1 MTGGAA
7 VLQIPRTPGV
17 GVRFHHTDA
26 KLADFTN
33 AAVVWINDAV
43 WSVATR
49 SAVYARLAA
58 DLRLGALV
66 VDYHDSLVTA
76 GTPSLVF
83 NRKALADNPA
93 RGPES
98 SGVCLRAQCRTLR
111 SR

>member
-1 MTGGAA
+1 MTARCR
-7 VLQIPRTPGV
+7 VQIPRTPGV

-76 GTPSLVF
+76 GTLSHLS
-83 NRKALADNPA
+83 ATATLADNPA
-93 RGPES
+93 RGPDS
-98 SGVCLRAQCRTLR
+98 SGVCLCAQCRTLR

>member
-66 VDYHDSLVTA
+66 VDYPDSLVPH
-76 GTPSLVF
+76 GPLQFPRVFKSLPSRATSTFL
-83 NRKALADNPA
+83 KLELAEDA
-93 RGPES
+93 
-98 SGVCLRAQCRTLR
+98 
-111 SR
+111 

>member
-76 GTPSLVF
+76 GTPSLF
-83 NRKALADNPA
+83 FQQQGTCRQ
-93 RGPES
+93 S
-98 SGVCLRAQCRTLR
+98 SKRA
-111 SR
+111 